1 MDKPNI
7 ILVICDQMRGDCIGA
22 VGNDIIQTPNLDH
35 LSSQGVLFKH
45 AYTAVPS
52 CVPARPMLWTGQNQW
67 HVGVLG
73 MGQGQKNMP
82 NDFPHT
88 IAGELTQAGYRTHM
102 IGKGHFNP
110 QRSLM
115 GFESTELDEEGR
127 MPDCEYRNWFK
138 EHAPEEI
145 TPDDHGV
152 GWNSWHARPW
162 HCDEYLHPTHW
173 TMSRALEFLKT
184 RDRSRPYFLNI
195 SFARPHSPYVPP
207 SFYFD
212 LYYRWKTPPPYV
224 GGWAKMHDDPK
235 EARKRD
241 AWRGKMTP
249 FQIHRARSGYYGEIS
264 FIDTQ
269 IGRLLNFHE
278 ADIANTWIIFT
289 ADHGD
294 MQGDHNLWRKTY
306 AYEGS
311 TRIPYIITPPA
322 NSGLLENVILEQPV
336 GHTDIMPTILNAA
349 GVQVPATVD
358 GMNLMPLLE
367 GKKTEWRKHI
377 HGEHCTCYS
386 REQEMQ
392 FVTNGKRKYI
402 WFPRIGTEQF
412 F

>member
-1 MDKPNI
+1 
-7 ILVICDQMRGDCIGA
+7 
-22 VGNDIIQTPNLDH
+22 
-35 LSSQGVLFKH
+35 
-45 AYTAVPS
+45 
-52 CVPARPMLWTGQNQW
+52 
-67 HVGVLG
+67 
-73 MGQGQKNMP
+73 
-82 NDFPHT
+82 
-88 IAGELTQAGYRTHM
+88 
-102 IGKGHFNP
+102 
-110 QRSLM
+110 
-115 GFESTELDEEGR
+115 
-127 MPDCEYRNWFK
+127 
-138 EHAPEEI
+138 
-145 TPDDHGV
+145 
-152 GWNSWHARPW
+152 
-162 HCDEYLHPTHW
+162 
-173 TMSRALEFLKT
+173 
-184 RDRSRPYFLNI
+184 
-195 SFARPHSPYVPP
+195 
-207 SFYFD
+207 
-212 LYYRWKTPPPYV
+212 
-224 GGWAKMHDDPK
+224 MHDDPK

-412 F
+412 FDLEKDPGECINLMDNPESRDEIEEWRGYLVQELQARDCGWVKDGKPFCPDEKPLVSPYRDVRYTR